1 MFERM
6 IERAGRLARR
16 RSDARRRELGERL
29 EAALPKGIAV
39 EETDEGLVL
48 RGRGLARRFALEA
61 RLRWLVAGLVE

>member
-1 MFERM
+1 MFEKM

-16 RSDARRRELGERL
+16 RAEARRGELGKRL

-48 RGRGLARRFALEA
+48 RGRALSHRFALEA